1 MTATFELDF
10 IGLALLFGMAF
21 LGAFVAHRLRQSMV
35 VGYILMGIVL
45 GAAATALPDQV
56 GVHLFEETG
65 ERALRPA
72 IELLSDLGLVFLL
85 FFIGVEFSIAKLRRA
100 GRPSLIIALAH
111 FSVNMYAGALIGM
124 AFGWDARS
132 TFFLAAV
139 MTMSSLGV
147 AAKSLIELRRL
158 DREETEYV
166 VGSMIVEDFLT
177 MALLVVAMGTVAA
190 GSIGSDVP
198 GEQLLR
204 SVGGAA
210 IVYTV
215 FIVLALVVIPR
226 LARRVERVRSDEVF
240 VLLALAAIIGSSAL
254 AYYYGMPYML
264 GAFFIGMAF
273 SESRISERLQLRLL
287 SFRDAFVAV
296 FFVGFGLRVD
306 LAMLPEA
313 IGPIVASIA
322 VVVLD
327 DTVILSAIVYL
338 MGFNARSS
346 TSLGASLLGRSDDS
360 ILFASVGGSLTKA
373 DGTKLLPRA
382 EQLYPFA
389 GGVALVTSFVCPWAI
404 RKSGGL
410 ALWLGSSLPASVRFA
425 GVSIGRSMRPLLL
438 HHGPPGEPR
447 DFSLIALPVAF
458 AVCVLAAGV
467 LLVSGRAYGSL
478 AACGVAA
485 ALLAALHWPLSRE
498 LGRHIVS
505 SELAEDGRPVVG
517 HRAVTAFVGRGTTM
531 LLFVPVVALSAW
543 AYAWWLSPLAVL
555 ALLGAF
561 LALAARARASALDVG
576 HRPDAKEAVERSLE
590 RQRREMERRYRGRRR

>member
-1 MTATFELDF
+1 MTAAFELDF
-10 IGLALLFGMAF
+10 IGLALLFAMAF
-21 LGAFVAHRLRQSMV
+21 LGAFVAHRMRQSMV

-45 GAAATALPDQV
+45 GAVSVGLPDQV
-56 GVHLFEETG
+56 GTHLFLDTG
-65 ERALRPA
+65 ERTLRPA

-85 FFIGVEFSIAKLRRA
+85 FFIGVEFSMAKLRRA
-100 GRPSLIIALAH
+100 GRTSLVIALAH
-111 FSVNMYAGALIGM
+111 FSVNMYAGALVGM

-166 VGSMIVEDFLT
+166 LGSMIVEDFLT

-190 GSIGSDVP
+190 GSIGGDVP
-198 GEQLLR
+198 GERLLE

-215 FIVLALVVIPR
+215 FIVLALIVIPR
-226 LARRVERVRSDEVF
+226 LARQVERVRSDEVF
-240 VLLALAAIIGSSAL
+240 VLLALAAILGSAAL
-254 AYYYGMPYML
+254 AYYYGMPFML

-306 LAMLPEA
+306 LAMLPDA
-313 IGPIVASIA
+313 IGPIAAALA

-327 DTVILSAIVYL
+327 DAVLLSAIVYL

-373 DGTKLLPRA
+373 DGSRLLPRA

-389 GGVALVTSFVCPWAI
+389 GGVALVTSFICPWAI
-404 RKSGGL
+404 RKSAGL
-410 ALWLGSSLPASVRFA
+410 AVWLGGALPASLRFA
-425 GVSIGRSMRPLLL
+425 GASIGRSMRPMML
-438 HHGPPGEPR
+438 HHGPPGEA
-447 DFSLIALPVAF
+447 DGHSLLVLPIAYTIGLVAATVLVASGRPTEALVAC
-458 AVCVLAAGV
+458 AVAAV
-467 LLVSGRAYGSL
+467 LLAI
-478 AACGVAA
+478 
-485 ALLAALHWPLSRE
+485 LHWPLSRE
-498 LGRHIVS
+498 LGRHVVS
-505 SELAEDGRPVVG
+505 SELVEDGRPVVG
-517 HRAVTAFVGRGTTM
+517 HRAVSAFVGRGTTM
-531 LLFVPVVALSAW
+531 LLAVPLVAVAAW
-543 AYAWWLSPLAVL
+543 TYAWWLSPLSVL
-555 ALLGAF
+555 ALLGA
-561 LALAARARASALDVG
+561 LLAAASRARATALDVG
-576 HRPDAKEAVERSLE
+576 HKPDAREAVERSLE
-590 RQRREMERRYRGRRR
+590 RQRREMERRYKRRGH

>member
-1 MTATFELDF
+1 MTAAFELDF

-21 LGAFVAHRLRQSMV
+21 LGAFVAHRMRQSMV

-45 GAAATALPDQV
+45 GVLAVVLPDQV
-56 GVHLFEETG
+56 GTHLFLDTG
-65 ERALRPA
+65 ERTLRPA

-85 FFIGVEFSIAKLRRA
+85 FFIGVEFSLAKMRRA
-100 GRPSLIIALAH
+100 GRPSLVIALAH
-111 FSVNMYAGALIGM
+111 FSINMYAGALIGM

-190 GSIGSDVP
+190 GSIGSEVP

-210 IVYTV
+210 IVYAV
-215 FIVLALVVIPR
+215 FIVLALIVIPR
-226 LARRVERVRSDEVF
+226 LARTVERVRSDEVF
-240 VLLALAAIIGSSAL
+240 VLLALAAILGSAAL
-254 AYYYGMPYML
+254 AYYYGMPFML

-306 LAMLPEA
+306 LGAVPQA
-313 IGPIVASIA
+313 IGPIVASLA
-322 VVVLD
+322 VVILD
-327 DTVILSAIVYL
+327 DAVILSAIVYL

-360 ILFASVGGSLTKA
+360 ILFASVGGALTKA
-373 DGTKLLPRA
+373 DGTRLLPRA

-389 GGVALVTSFVCPWAI
+389 GGIALVTNFVCPWAI
-404 RKSGGL
+404 RKSAGL
-410 ALWLGSSLPASVRFA
+410 AGWLGTALPAPVRFA
-425 GVSIGRSMRPLLL
+425 GVAIGRSMHPLLL
-438 HHGPPGEPR
+438 HHALPGEPR
-447 DFSLIALPVAF
+447 SWSLLALPVAYAASVATA
-458 AVCVLAAGV
+458 AVLT
-467 LLVSGRAYGSL
+467 VSGRPEEAL
-478 AACGVAA
+478 AACVVAG
-485 ALLAALHWPLSRE
+485 ALLAVQHWPLSRE
-498 LGRHIVS
+498 LGRHVVS
-505 SELAEDGRPVVG
+505 SELAEDGRQVVG
-517 HRAVTAFVGRGTTM
+517 HRAVTAFVGRGVT
-531 LLFVPVVALSAW
+531 LLLLVPAAAVAAW
-543 AYAWWLSPLAVL
+543 TFAWWLSPLAVL
-555 ALLGAF
+555 AI
-561 LALAARARASALDVG
+561 LAALLAVATRARASALDVG
-576 HRPDAKEAVERSLE
+576 RREGAGEAVERSLE
-590 RQRREMERRYRGRRR
+590 RQRRKMTRRYKGR